1 MQMLSQIKVL
11 KYRVTF
17 QRILKENYLLF
28 MLKSSVLLHLYVGM
42 LCIDMYIIIFEQVI
56 EDLTHPQHC

>member
-1 MQMLSQIKVL
+1 
-11 KYRVTF
+11 
-17 QRILKENYLLF
+17 